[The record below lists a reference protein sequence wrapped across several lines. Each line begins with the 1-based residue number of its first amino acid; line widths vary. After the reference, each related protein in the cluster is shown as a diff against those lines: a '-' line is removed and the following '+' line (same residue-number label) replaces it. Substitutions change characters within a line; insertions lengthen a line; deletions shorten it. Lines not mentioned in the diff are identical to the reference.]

1 MRRIER
7 YPGAVVARAY
17 ARSAAGLGATILPLL
32 VLEPAFWLSA
42 VLWFGAALFLVY
54 LARSVALHTTRVVL
68 DEDGI
73 RTEGLFGVSV
83 PWDALRAV
91 SLNYYTT
98 HSDRSQGW
106 IELVVRGPDGTIR
119 LESSLEGFT
128 QIAACVAREALRRDC
143 TLDERTR
150 THLEV
155 LGIVP
160 ARATG
165 HSLHPLTRAHHA

>member
-1 MRRIER
+1 
-7 YPGAVVARAY
+7 
-17 ARSAAGLGATILPLL
+17 
-32 VLEPAFWLSA
+32 
-42 VLWFGAALFLVY
+42 
-54 LARSVALHTTRVVL
+54 
-68 DEDGI
+68 
-73 RTEGLFGVSV
+73 
-83 PWDALRAV
+83 V

-98 HSDRSQGW
+98 RSDRSQGW
-106 IELVVRGPDGTIR
+106 VELVVRGPDGAIR
-119 LESSLEGFT
+119 LESSLDGFT
-128 QIAACVAREALRRDC
+128 QIAAWVAREALRRDC